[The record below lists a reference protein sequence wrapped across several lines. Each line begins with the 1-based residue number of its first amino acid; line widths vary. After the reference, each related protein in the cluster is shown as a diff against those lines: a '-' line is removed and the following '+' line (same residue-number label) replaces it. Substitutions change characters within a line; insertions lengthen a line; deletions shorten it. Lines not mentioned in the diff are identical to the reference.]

1 MRGCV
6 GVVEVKQECEQ
17 SMMRKFGKLVNM
29 DAMMTIGGNRRL
41 EELKQE
47 KQLKEAEHSKEIKQS
62 VVCIFCIICV
72 FMYMFELSDF
82 FSPFCF
88 QPLINPKGKTE
99 NCCINQF
106 GFSLC
111 A

>member
-62 VVCIFCIICV
+62 VVCV
-72 FMYMFELSDF
+72 FV
-82 FSPFCF
+82 
-88 QPLINPKGKTE
+88 
-99 NCCINQF
+99 
-106 GFSLC
+106 
-111 A
+111 